1 MGGLLKLNIKGKEVK
16 IDKEALTKAVGVMLL
31 SWAALPI
38 VYYLIVRKKK
48 DMEEVK
54 DENVERIPG

>member
-1 MGGLLKLNIKGKEVK
+1 MK
-16 IDKEALTKAVGVMLL
+16 IDKEALVKAVGVMLL

-48 DMEEVK
+48 EEEEEKVKEEKK
-54 DENVERIPG
+54 DENKTLPGKG

>member
-1 MGGLLKLNIKGKEVK
+1 MK
-16 IDKEALTKAVGVMLL
+16 IDKAALGKAVGVMLL

-54 DENVERIPG
+54 EEDETISDEG

>member
-1 MGGLLKLNIKGKEVK
+1 MK
-16 IDKEALTKAVGVMLL
+16 IDKEALAKAVGVMLL

-54 DENVERIPG
+54 EEVKEEGKDNVY

>member
-1 MGGLLKLNIKGKEVK
+1 MSVNIKGKEVK
-16 IDKEALTKAVGVMLL
+16 IDREALTKAVGVMLL

-38 VYYLIVRKKK
+38 VYYLIVRKKE

-54 DENVERIPG
+54 NEEE

>member
-38 VYYLIVRKKK
+38 VYYLIVRKKE

-54 DENVERIPG
+54 NEEE